1 MKKHKTQRLLIPVH
15 AGRPPATLLCT
26 KPPVSQTHIKMT
38 PSLPM
43 LPLNQQQPNSPK
55 TGKNRSQQSISK

>member
-1 MKKHKTQRLLIPVH
+1 MKKHKTQLIPVH

-38 PSLPM
+38 LSLPM
-43 LPLNQQQPNSPK
+43 LPSNQQQLNFPK